1 MVEKLMVA
9 ITFPLLILKWSC
21 WIVCAIWLLCVGDW
35 RVVVGSLLA
44 GWLGGRVLPLANGI
58 LMAPFFLLMNKVEH
72 SPAAAGFIVVVA
84 RVLTCAILIA
94 WCVFCMRFVLVVNG
108 MSESTVIPRLLM
120 SYCMAI
126 HTIWNLTADNYREGG
141 GGVANF
147 ISVMLCALGYL
158 VVVVLLVCGA
168 DISLLTAIFILAG
181 FLFLSIPVSVFEVVS
196 MISMERDGRDL

>member
-21 WIVCAIWLLCVGDW
+21 WIVCAIWLFCVGDW

-44 GWLGGRVLPLANGI
+44 GWLGGHVLPLANGI
-58 LMAPFFLLMNKVEH
+58 LMVPFFLLMNKVEH
-72 SPAAAGFIVVVA
+72 SPVAAGFVVVVA

-94 WCVFCMRFVLVVNG
+94 WCVFCMSFVLVVNG

-147 ISVMLCALGYL
+147 ISVML
-158 VVVVLLVCGA
+158 
-168 DISLLTAIFILAG
+168 
-181 FLFLSIPVSVFEVVS
+181 
-196 MISMERDGRDL
+196 